1 MRHTLPPS
9 FRSLLMPAAIIAG
22 TVAALLCPAEGSIL
36 DALLQRLP
44 LPGRSVAEHPD
55 RYNLQNIYT
64 QIDRD
69 ARNRPHFNHFFYHVD
84 PTEYFYPASLVKLP
98 VAALALEKINTLGI
112 QGLSCRT
119 PLRIDNAVDCPAGYA
134 WSDTASVESSIR
146 RMLLSSDN
154 GAYNRLWEFLTR
166 DYANGRLK
174 ECGYGGIRLLHRLAP
189 CSVLQNRVNN
199 PVRFY
204 RENGQ
209 TLYTQPQ
216 TISLLSDENPLAP
229 VTMGSFSYRD
239 GILLLRPFRADNLNY
254 APLESVHR
262 FLIAVMFPAAVAS
275 GSPLQLS
282 DGDYRLLRTWMCLL
296 PRESGMPEYVPD
308 SGYADN
314 FKKYFL
320 FGDGTRPCSTSVREF
335 NVVGRAYGFMSDVA
349 YFADFERHVEF
360 FLSAVIFANEDDVV
374 NDDQYEYE
382 AVALPFFS
390 ALGAA
395 VYEYEKTRYRRHCPD
410 LREFVP
416 LLPVKKK
423 TAATGRRPPRRFR

>member
-1 MRHTLPPS
+1 MRHYPPPS
-9 FRSLLMPAAIIAG
+9 FLSLLTQAAIIAG
-22 TVAALLCPAEGSIL
+22 TIAALPYPANASIL

-44 LPGRSVAEHPD
+44 LPSRVVAEHPD
-55 RYNLQNIYT
+55 GYNLQIIYT

-69 ARNRPHFNHFFYHVD
+69 ARNRPHFNHFFYRVD
-84 PTEYFYPASLVKLP
+84 PKEYFYPASLVKLP

-112 QGLSCRT
+112 QGLSRHT
-119 PLRIDNAVDCPAGYA
+119 PLQIDNAVDCPAGFL
-134 WSDTASVESSIR
+134 WSDTSSVESSIR
-146 RMLLSSDN
+146 RMLLVSDN

-174 ECGYGGIRLLHRLAP
+174 ECGFGGIRLLHRLSG

-199 PVRFY
+199 PVNFFT
-204 RENGQ
+204 ENGKM
-209 TLYTQPQ
+209 LYTQPRTVSQ
-216 TISLLSDENPLAP
+216 LSDDNPLAP
-229 VTMGSFSYRD
+229 VTMGSFSYSD
-239 GILLLRPFRADNLNY
+239 GILVPRPFRADNLNY
-254 APLESVHR
+254 VPLESAHR
-262 FLIAVMFPAAVAS
+262 FLIAVMFPAAAGS
-275 GSPLQLS
+275 TSPLRLS
-282 DGDYRLLRTWMCLL
+282 EGDYRLLRTWMCLL
-296 PRESGMPEYVPD
+296 PRESIMPEYVPD

-314 FKKYFL
+314 YKKFLL

-360 FLSAVIFANEDDVV
+360 FLSAVIFANEDDIV

-395 VYEYEKTRYRRHCPD
+395 VYEYEKTRYRRHRPD
-410 LREFVP
+410 LREFAP
-416 LLPVKKK
+416 QLPVKKG
-423 TAATGRRPPRRFR
+423 TTEAGPRTGARFR